1 MTSWEGFDMRLSER
15 DKAII
20 ADINRFRVMD
30 RDSIAEM
37 HFSDKK
43 RPINSANSV
52 LKRLVADGH
61 IRRSTKFGAPYLY
74 LSKETSLREDSAKIG
89 HYLSILNV
97 YKDILRHG
105 TLDVFQVEPK
115 YGGKGTVEPDIF
127 CIFRKHG
134 MAGRT
139 PFFIEVQ
146 QTVYSQKVMT
156 AKLKRYEEFYQS
168 GLIAQ
173 EYWQPTDRPPVF
185 PIVLIISEHR
195 YAIDGSYPFRVLQ
208 AQSFSKFLNAL
219 QNPSKQNETRQSTS
233 KKLGG
238 NGVISWKIPQ

>member
-1 MTSWEGFDMRLSER
+1 MRLSQR

-30 RDSIAEM
+30 RDSIAEL
-37 HFSDKK
+37 HFSHLK
-43 RPINSANSV
+43 RPINSANAV
-52 LKRLVADGH
+52 LKRLVTDGH

-74 LSKETSLREDSAKIG
+74 LSRETALSEDSAKIG
-89 HYLSILNV
+89 HYLAILGV

-115 YGGKGTVEPDIF
+115 YGGKGTVEPDVF

-134 MAGRT
+134 MTGRT

-146 QTVYSQKVMT
+146 NTFYSQKVMT
-156 AKLKRYEEFYQS
+156 QKLKRYEELYQS
-168 GLIAQ
+168 RIITQ
-173 EYWQPTDRPPVF
+173 EPWQPADPPPVF

-195 YAIDGSYPFRVLQ
+195 YAIDGSYPFRVIQ
-208 AQSFSKFLNAL
+208 AQSFTQFM
-219 QNPSKQNETRQSTS
+219 QSLKPAKPKEEQRPKPKTAS
-233 KKLGG
+233 QLKYSGGIKINLG
-238 NGVISWKIPQ
+238 VK

>member
-1 MTSWEGFDMRLSER
+1 MRLSQR

-20 ADINRFRVMD
+20 RDINRFRVMD
-30 RDSIAEM
+30 RDSIAEL
-37 HFSDKK
+37 HFAGLK
-43 RPINSANSV
+43 RPVNSANSV
-52 LKRLVADGH
+52 LKRLVTNGH

-89 HYLSILNV
+89 HYLAISDV

-115 YGGKGTVEPDIF
+115 YGSKGNVEPDMF

-134 MAGRT
+134 ITGRT

-146 QTVYSQKVMT
+146 NTFYSQKVMT
-156 AKLKRYEEFYQS
+156 QKLKRYEELYRS

-173 EYWQPTDRPPVF
+173 EPWQPTDRPPIF
-185 PIVLIISEHR
+185 PIVLIISGQR
-195 YAIDGSYPFRVLQ
+195 YAIDDSYPFRVIQ
-208 AQSFSKFLNAL
+208 AQSFTQFM
-219 QNPSKQNETRQSTS
+219 QSLKPAKPKEEQRPKPKTAS
-233 KKLGG
+233 QLKYSGGIKINLG
-238 NGVISWKIPQ
+238 VK

>member
-1 MTSWEGFDMRLSER
+1 MRLSQR

-30 RDSIAEM
+30 RDSIAEL
-37 HFSDKK
+37 HFSHLK
-43 RPINSANSV
+43 RPINSANAV
-52 LKRLVADGH
+52 LKRLVTDGH

-74 LSKETSLREDSAKIG
+74 LSRETALSEDSAKIG
-89 HYLSILNV
+89 HYLAILGV

-115 YGGKGTVEPDIF
+115 YGGKGTVEPDVF

-134 MAGRT
+134 MTGRT

-146 QTVYSQKVMT
+146 NTFYSQKVMT
-156 AKLKRYEEFYQS
+156 QKLKRYEELYQS
-168 GLIAQ
+168 RIIAQ
-173 EYWQPTDRPPVF
+173 EPWQPSDRPPVF

-195 YAIDGSYPFRVLQ
+195 YAIDGSYPFRVIQ
-208 AQSFSKFLNAL
+208 AQSFTQFI
-219 QNPSKQNETRQSTS
+219 QSLKPAQPKEEQQLKPREVS
-233 KKLGG
+233 RLKYSGGIKIHLG
-238 NGVISWKIPQ
+238 VK

>member
-1 MTSWEGFDMRLSER
+1 MRLSQR

-30 RDSIAEM
+30 RDSIAEL
-37 HFSDKK
+37 HFSHLK
-43 RPINSANSV
+43 RPINSANAV
-52 LKRLVADGH
+52 LKRLVTDGH

-74 LSKETSLREDSAKIG
+74 LSRETALSEDSAKIG
-89 HYLSILNV
+89 HYLAILGV

-115 YGGKGTVEPDIF
+115 YGGKGTVEPDVF

-134 MAGRT
+134 MTGRT

-146 QTVYSQKVMT
+146 NTFYSQKVMT
-156 AKLKRYEEFYQS
+156 QKLKRYEELYRS

-173 EYWQPTDRPPVF
+173 EPWQPTDRPPIF
-185 PIVLIISEHR
+185 PIVLIISGQR
-195 YAIDGSYPFRVLQ
+195 YAIDDSYPFRVIQ
-208 AQSFSKFLNAL
+208 AQSFTQFM
-219 QNPSKQNETRQSTS
+219 QSLKPAKPKEEQRPKPKTAS
-233 KKLGG
+233 QLKYSGGIKINLG
-238 NGVISWKIPQ
+238 VK

>member
-1 MTSWEGFDMRLSER
+1 MRLSER

-30 RDSIAEM
+30 RDSIAEL

-61 IRRSTKFGAPYLY
+61 IRRSTKFGAPFLY
-74 LSKETSLREDSAKIG
+74 LSKETTLRDDSAKIG
-89 HYLSILNV
+89 HYLAILDV

-156 AKLKRYEEFYQS
+156 AKLKRYEELYHS

-173 EYWQPTDRPPVF
+173 EYWQPTDRLPVF

-195 YAIDGSYPFRVLQ
+195 YAIDGGYPFWVLQ
-208 AQSFSKFLNAL
+208 AQSFSQFMQSLK
-219 QNPSKQNETRQSTS
+219 PRDDRRSESKSLPQQIQKHTS
-233 KKLGG
+233 G
-238 NGVISWKIPQ
+238 IKINLYGK

>member
-1 MTSWEGFDMRLSER
+1 MRLSQR

-30 RDSIAEM
+30 RDSIAEL
-37 HFSDKK
+37 HFSHLK
-43 RPINSANSV
+43 RPINSANAV
-52 LKRLVADGH
+52 LKRLVTDGH

-74 LSKETSLREDSAKIG
+74 LSRETALSEDSAKIG
-89 HYLSILNV
+89 HYLAILGV

-115 YGGKGTVEPDIF
+115 YGGKGTVEPDVF

-134 MAGRT
+134 MTGRT

-146 QTVYSQKVMT
+146 NTFYSQKVMT
-156 AKLKRYEEFYQS
+156 QKLKRYEELYQS
-168 GLIAQ
+168 RIIAQ
-173 EYWQPTDRPPVF
+173 EPWQPSDRPPVF

-195 YAIDGSYPFRVLQ
+195 YAIDGSYPFRVIQ
-208 AQSFSKFLNAL
+208 AQSFTQFM
-219 QNPSKQNETRQSTS
+219 QSLKPAQPKEEQQLKPRTVS
-233 KKLGG
+233 QLKYSGGIKIHLG
-238 NGVISWKIPQ
+238 VK